1 MAQQIINIGTSGGDL
16 DADLGRAALDKVNDN
31 FTELYTG
38 VDGIIRKR
46 INIGA
51 WDMDADTDKDVA
63 WTLPASHLICG
74 IKVIIYRDT
83 GGGTY
88 QLDWTDPNGNIC
100 GDFYYDGT
108 TFKLYRFGT
117 FTFDSVNFDSTSI
130 NRGVIVVDYY
140 PESLS

>member
-1 MAQQIINIGTSGGDL
+1 MAQQTINYGTSVGDL
-16 DADLGRAALDKVNDN
+16 DADLGRNVMVKINSN
-31 FTELYTG
+31 FTELYTAI
-38 VDGIIRKR
+38 DGIIKER

-51 WDMDADTDKDVA
+51 WDMDANETKDVA
-63 WTLPASHLICG
+63 WTLPADHLISG
-74 IKVIIYRDT
+74 IQVIIYRDT

-117 FTFDSVNFDSTSI
+117 FSFDSVNFDSTTI
-130 NRGVIVVDYY
+130 NRGLIVVEYY
-140 PESLS
+140 PEELS